1 MKTTLNTIVFLL
13 VILAARNSN
22 AQHIIRYEMDN
33 HNAENC
39 KVLFVDTL
47 SNEVTDSFYLH
58 ERNPY
63 WNLPFDT
70 IETGNYSTKSYKFN
84 NVFSLT
90 KNEIPGLISYSDGLA
105 SKHPRWADA
114 YHGAFLS
121 TNGQYIV
128 TNNSLVLYSYDEHG
142 FVDHASKVV
151 TYKADGNIHHSFYA
165 DSLNIEEINITD
177 DGNYYLVWGWMN
189 SDKSPHGELSLYEI
203 IDIRK
208 NQTIVSVNTNDEKF
222 RGAYGKIDGNYIC
235 IMQHKRNEENPLTGP
250 TGQGYLRCFDM
261 VNNLGYSTW
270 VDPVSKSIS
279 MFKGIT
285 SEGVHLKSLKGK
297 NEPDRVLR
305 FDRDFTKQPMR

>member
-13 VILAARNSN
+13 VILAAINSN

-47 SNEVTDSFYLH
+47 SNKVTDSFYLH

-63 WNLPFDT
+63 WNLPYDT
-70 IETGNYSTKSYKFN
+70 IETGNYLTKSYKFN

-105 SKHPRWADA
+105 SKYPRWADA

-142 FVDHASKVV
+142 FVDHATKVV
-151 TYKADGNIHHSFYA
+151 TYKADGSIHHSFYG
-165 DSLNIEEINITD
+165 DSLNIEKINITD
-177 DGNYYLVWGWMN
+177 DGNYYLVRGWMQ
-189 SDKSPHGELSLYEI
+189 SVTVPDGILKLWRI
-203 IDIRK
+203 FDIRS
-208 NQTIVSVNTNDEKF
+208 NQEVLAEISSNDSL
-222 RGAYGKIDGNYIC
+222 RGEYSLGYGNYI
-235 IMQHKRNEENPLTGP
+235 ILMQGVVNKKDKYGP
-250 TGQGYLRCFDM
+250 KVSGYMRCFDM
-261 VNNLGYSTW
+261 VNNLVYSTL
-270 VDPVSKSIS
+270 VDPIS
-279 MFKGIT
+279 ADFTMLKRVT
-285 SEGVHLKSLKGK
+285 SEGIHLKSLKGK

-305 FDRDFTKQPMR
+305 FDRDFTKQPIR

>member
-13 VILAARNSN
+13 VILAAINSN
-22 AQHIIRYEMDN
+22 AQQIIRYEMDN

-63 WNLPFDT
+63 WNLPYDT
-70 IETGNYSTKSYKFN
+70 NETDNYSTKSYKFK
-84 NVFSLT
+84 NVYSLT
-90 KNEIPGLISYSDGLA
+90 KNEIPGLITYSEGNA
-105 SKHPRWADA
+105 SKYPSWAIA

-121 TNGQYIV
+121 TNGQYLV
-128 TNNSLVLYSYDEHG
+128 TKNNYLLYGFDEHD
-142 FVDHASKVV
+142 FVDHATKVV

-177 DGNYYLVWGWMN
+177 DGNYYLIWGWMN
-189 SDKSPHGELSLYEI
+189 SVKSPHGELSLYEI

-208 NQTIVSVNTNDEKF
+208 NQTIVVANNNDENF
-222 RGAYGKIDGNYIC
+222 YGGYSEIDGNLIC
-235 IMQHKRNEENPLTGP
+235 IMLKIRDDNSPYGQK
-250 TGQGYLRCFDM
+250 GQGYLRCFDM
-261 VNNLGYSTW
+261 VNNLVYSTL
-270 VDPVSKSIS
+270 VDPIS
-279 MFKGIT
+279 ADFTMLKRIT
-285 SEGVHLKSLKGK
+285 SEGIHLKSLKGK

-305 FDRDFTKQPMR
+305 FDRDFTKQPTR

>member
-13 VILAARNSN
+13 VILAAINSN

-47 SNEVTDSFYLH
+47 SNKVTDSFYLH

-63 WNLPFDT
+63 WNLPYDT

-105 SKHPRWADA
+105 SKYPSWASA

-128 TNNSLVLYSYDEHG
+128 TNNSLVLYSYDEHD
-142 FVDHASKVV
+142 FVEHASKVV
-151 TYKADGNIHHSFYA
+151 TYKADGKIYHVFYP
-165 DSLNIEEINITD
+165 DSLYVDYINITD
-177 DGNYYLVWGWMN
+177 DGNSYLVKGSIQAIN
-189 SDKSPHGELSLYEI
+189 APHGENSLYEI
-203 IDIRK
+203 IDIRN
-208 NQTIVSVNTNDEKF
+208 NQTIVCVNTNDEKF
-222 RGAYGKIDGNYIC
+222 YGAYGKIDGNYIC
-235 IMQHKRNEENPLTGP
+235 IMQHKRNEENPLSGP
-250 TGQGYLRCFDM
+250 TGQGYLRCFDIM
-261 VNNLGYSTW
+261 NNLVYSTW

-305 FDRDFTKQPMR
+305 FDRDFTKQPIR